1 MSIIERLSGLW
12 RKTFSVVVSEHVR
25 YTSPTSPSTSYEALV
40 RSGWRR
46 NELIYAC
53 ISKKAETASQV
64 YLRVVDREGNALGG
78 HRLQRL
84 AEYPNRDM
92 TMSAFLGAIII
103 LQDLAGFAPFVK
115 HRSRA
120 GLTIA
125 LYPLRPDWLSI
136 ELDPNGQVKGY
147 KYSIRAGGEYVE
159 MLYEPR
165 DVIIFSKFDP
175 LGSKFGYPP
184 VAVLAHTGDMDNM
197 ITDYLR
203 AIFAEGG
210 VPPGILKTTKSITKA
225 IAQQIREMYLEQYG
239 GYKAWNAPLVL
250 GDDTTY
256 QKTGLGI
263 NEMGL
268 ETLDERAEARI
279 CAVLKVPPAI
289 VGARIG
295 LQRALEANI
304 VGFHRNWWVN
314 DLIPIYESIEDE
326 LNLAFADEL
335 GDNRFSFDY
344 SDVYA
349 LSEDV
354 NARRKIAIEAFRYGA
369 ITRNEFNR
377 LWGLPELGAAGD
389 VYYMPNSLIE
399 ATIEPANG
407 KQSMLPERV
416 KAEQPVPVYDPD
428 KDETR
433 AWAERKISAVA
444 EKHLK
449 DEFKRLQDSELI
461 ETLRQEKQTN
471 PAGFWAQS
479 EEQFYAMLLPVMIE
493 IYKRLVKLAYDTLP
507 APQVAIDWDL
517 YNSYAIDWAKQ
528 HTAQVVAQVSKT
540 SMNGFLAEFE
550 RWVASGEPLDALIK
564 ALEQYYSPIRAE
576 MIAVTETTRAYANA
590 NLEYWS
596 TLDYVK
602 GFDWVTAV
610 DELVC
615 PICSAKSAA
624 NPHPLTAERPPAHV
638 RCRCAVRP
646 VL

>member
-1 MSIIERLSGLW
+1 MSLIERLSGFW

-64 YLRVVDREGNALGG
+64 YLRVVDREGNALAG

-84 AEYPNRDM
+84 VERPNRDM
-92 TMSAFLGAIII
+92 SMSTFLKAVIIF
-103 LQDLAGFAPFVK
+103 QDLAGFAPFVK
-115 HRSRA
+115 QRSQV
-120 GLTIA
+120 GLTLA

-136 ELDPNGQVKGY
+136 ELDREGQIRGY
-147 KYSIRAGGEYVE
+147 KYSVRSGGEYLE
-159 MLYEPR
+159 MFYEPR
-165 DVIIFSKFDP
+165 DVIIFSQFDP

-256 QKTGLGI
+256 QKTGLGV

-268 ETLDERAEARI
+268 DILDERAEARI

-354 NARRKIAIEAFRYGA
+354 NARRKIAIDAFRYGA

-377 LWGLPELGAAGD
+377 LWGLPELGEAGD
-389 VYYMPNSLIE
+389 VYYVPNNLIGSTI
-399 ATIEPANG
+399 ATTNG
-407 KQSMLPERV
+407 KQRPLPEGV
-416 KAEQPVPVYDPD
+416 KAEQPTYNPD
-428 KDETR
+428 EDETR
-433 AWAERKISAVA
+433 AWAEGKISAIA

-461 ETLRQEKQTN
+461 EALRQEKQTT

-550 RWVASGEPLDALIK
+550 RWVVSGEPLDALIK

>member
-64 YLRVVDREGNALGG
+64 YLRVVDPDGRPLAG

-84 AEYPNRDM
+84 VERPNRDM
-92 TMSAFLGAIII
+92 SMSTFLKAIII
-103 LQDLAGFAPFVK
+103 FQDLAGFAPFVK
-115 HRSRA
+115 HRSQA
-120 GLTIA
+120 GLTLA

-136 ELDPNGQVKGY
+136 ELDREGQIRGY
-147 KYSIRAGGEYVE
+147 KYSVRSGGEYVE

-165 DVIIFSKFDP
+165 DVIIFSHFDP

-239 GYKAWNAPLVL
+239 GYKAWSAPLVL

-256 QKTGLGI
+256 QKTGLGV

-268 ETLDERAEARI
+268 EILDERAEARI
-279 CAVLKVPPAI
+279 CAVLKVPPAV
-289 VGARIG
+289 VGVRIG

-314 DLIPIYESIEDE
+314 DLIPIYETIEDE

-354 NARRKIAIEAFRYGA
+354 NSRRKIAIEAFRYGA

-377 LWGLPELGAAGD
+377 LWGLPELGEAGE
-389 VYYMPNSLIE
+389 VYYLPGNVIE
-399 ATIEPANG
+399 TTIESSNG
-407 KQSMLPERV
+407 KGARLPERV
-416 KAEQPVPVYDPD
+416 KAGQPTYNPD
-428 KDETR
+428 EDENR

-444 EKHLK
+444 ERHLE
-449 DEFKRLQDSELI
+449 DEFKRLQESELI
-461 ETLRQEKQTN
+461 EALRQEKQTT

-507 APQVAIDWDL
+507 APPVAIDWDL

-550 RWVASGEPLDALIK
+550 RWVESGERLDALIK
-564 ALEQYYSPIRAE
+564 ALEQYYSPVRAE

-596 TLDYVK
+596 TLEYVK
-602 GFDWVTAV
+602 AFDWVTAV

-615 PICSAKSAA
+615 PICSAKSSA